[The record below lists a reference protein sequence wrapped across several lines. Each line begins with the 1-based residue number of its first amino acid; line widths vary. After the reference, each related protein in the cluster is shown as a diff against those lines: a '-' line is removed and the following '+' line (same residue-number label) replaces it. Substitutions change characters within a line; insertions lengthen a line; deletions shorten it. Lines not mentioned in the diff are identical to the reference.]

1 MTRAKLLRG
10 LLIFSLTV
18 LISLEFWSLYIS
30 IEDEAVIVVG
40 SQRLLVIK
48 RQRGALLH
56 GTPAQRSAKT
66 QTKQQTTI

>member
-1 MTRAKLLRG
+1 MKRIHRQAG
-10 LLIFSLTV
+10 GPGYGMF
-18 LISLEFWSLYIS
+18 S

-48 RQRGALLH
+48 RQRGPLLH
-56 GTPAQRSAKT
+56 GTAAQRRAKT